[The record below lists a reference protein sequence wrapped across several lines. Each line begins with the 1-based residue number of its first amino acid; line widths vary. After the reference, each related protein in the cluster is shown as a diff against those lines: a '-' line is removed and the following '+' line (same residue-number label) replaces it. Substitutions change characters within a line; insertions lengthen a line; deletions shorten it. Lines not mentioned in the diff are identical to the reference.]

1 MRFKPTILKIILS
14 LVLSLIV
21 VFIIFL
27 NTYDQNT
34 THGCYS
40 SGGFLWKTSGVPSS
54 TPCSYLEFY
63 GSTLIWD
70 GVIAFI
76 LVYIAFSLF
85 EKKIRKKKS

>member
-27 NTYDQNT
+27 NTYDKNT
-34 THGCYS
+34 TYGCYS
-40 SGGFLWKTSGVPSS
+40 SGGSFLWKTSGASS
-54 TPCSYLEFY
+54 THCSYQEFY
-63 GSTLIWD
+63 GSTLILD

-76 LVYIAFSLF
+76 LIYVTLSLF
-85 EKKIRKKKS
+85 QKKIRRKKS